1 MTKQFAV
8 RSSNLV
14 DFSLLLQKTRV
25 CLRVLRFFSFPFF
38 FTGIKNVALFFGA
51 ISAQSRKE
59 RRRKK
64 KENEE
69 EDGSDES
76 DDNSLTSSQV
86 AGAVSEEWISN
97 YPSVIDEKLCPSINY
112 WIALTTPNGA
122 PANPLI
128 IHRALLECG
137 VETETQ
143 QVHTLYVYNAYPS

>member
-1 MTKQFAV
+1 M
-8 RSSNLV
+8 LE
-14 DFSLLLQKTRV
+14 SLTIL
-25 CLRVLRFFSFPFF
+25 FFSFFF
-38 FTGIKNVALFFGA
+38 HRNKKCGA
-51 ISAQSRKE
+51 ILWSNKCTKPQK

-97 YPSVIDEKLCPSINY
+97 YPSVTDEKLCPSINY

>member
-1 MTKQFAV
+1 MI
-8 RSSNLV
+8 L
-14 DFSLLLQKTRV
+14 
-25 CLRVLRFFSFPFF
+25 FFSFF
-38 FTGIKNVALFFGA
+38 FTGIKNVALFYGA
-51 ISAQSRKE
+51 ISAQSRKK

-64 KENEE
+64 KEKEE

-76 DDNSLTSSQV
+76 DDDSLTSSQV
-86 AGAVSEEWISN
+86 ADAVSEEWISN
-97 YPSVIDEKLCPSINY
+97 YPSMIDEKLCPSINY

-143 QVHTLYVYNAYPS
+143 QVHTLYFYNAYPS

>member
-1 MTKQFAV
+1 MLDSITI
-8 RSSNLV
+8 L
-14 DFSLLLQKTRV
+14 
-25 CLRVLRFFSFPFF
+25 FF
-38 FTGIKNVALFFGA
+38 FFFHRNKKCSA
-51 ISAQSRKE
+51 ILWSNKCTKPQK
-59 RRRKK
+59 RRPKK

-69 EDGSDES
+69 EDGSDEI
-76 DDNSLTSSQV
+76 DDNSLTLSQV

-97 YPSVIDEKLCPSINY
+97 YPTVIDEKLCPSINY

-143 QVHTLYVYNAYPS
+143 QVHTLYFYNAYPS